1 MQYPDPK
8 NIENER
14 GSIGFAEWL
23 WPVSNNI
30 KAIYFVLTS
39 ISIIIVLAFRGWY
52 EISMAASQPGLVEV
66 AIEVIAFSPAA
77 GFFSMFVMSIA
88 VAGGMTV
95 FGKNMF
101 RQGVIIGEERGEKRG
116 EARGIEIGEA
126 RGEARGIEIGE
137 ARGTSKSLYAAGDW
151 YRRKTD
157 AEARG
162 EPFDEPPPWER
173 DTNGTAH
180 TDADD

>member
-101 RQGVIIGEERGEKRG
+101 RQGVIIGEERGE
-116 EARGIEIGEA
+116 ARGIK
-126 RGEARGIEIGE
+126 IGE

-162 EPFDEPPPWER
+162 KPFDEPPPWEHN
-173 DTNGTAH
+173 TNGATR

>member
-52 EISMAASQPGLVEV
+52 EMYKVASQPGLGEV
-66 AIEVIAFSPAA
+66 VIEVIAFSPAA

-95 FGKNMF
+95 FGKSMF

-173 DTNGTAH
+173 DTNGAAH

>member
-1 MQYPDPK
+1 MQYTDPK
-8 NIENER
+8 DTDNEV
-14 GSIGFAEWL
+14 GKIGFAEWL

-30 KAIYFVLTS
+30 KTFYFVLTS

-101 RQGVIIGEERGEKRG
+101 RQGVIIGEERGE
-116 EARGIEIGEA
+116 ARGIKI
-126 RGEARGIEIGE
+126 GEARGIEIGE

-173 DTNGTAH
+173 DTNGAAH
-180 TDADD
+180 TDADG